1 MSCLKFAK
9 KSNWKR
15 EEVLDHK
22 WDFVDVEEYQMNDC
36 WSYMG
41 YTFLFLDVFRS
52 FIVYLADVSTA
63 MLIILFNQ
71 WSTKSPDEIVK
82 NANLAKALGVSPS
95 TYHNLADNLRWVYVG
110 SIIVSFLLLA
120 NDMRKSR
127 RIIQSHDI
135 SFAFTDVIA
144 YRYYCLRSFAHWCF
158 FQEIRMHHKTSDQIA
173 QFVFFQLKGWKRLLF
188 AEAPRHAV
196 TALLLWYQI
205 TQMGKPTDDDLKK
218 FRELNPT
225 ASVRQEVQ
233 FLAAFDIYR
242 FISYFSGVQQ
252 LTKQF
257 GVVTMAFV
265 FTMFVINALSTLAAA
280 VMYIPL
286 LYRIRGNLKEYVC
299 HMVDKRITAL
309 MATKRQMRVEEEQ
322 YALQQMYA
330 DGAAAGH
337 HGSGGRGPQGGVA
350 TTFRQGAH
358 HGHAGG
364 NTASVSPADP
374 GRPVAALPS
383 IDFSSYV
390 PPTPT
395 GRHGSGAAVAPL
407 LGAKPN
413 PAWGSG
419 TLTPQGDGKLPIPS
433 ASVASSRTSSN
444 ADTNT
449 LQRQL
454 GGHVSSSVISLAQQP
469 TAYNVSQIS
478 LHRPIGL
485 HPNASQLSLQQ
496 QLTSNLSQISLASAS
511 HAPIAPAAVPLAMGA
526 LGNLRFGVVNSSQP
540 DLVQYQPSATAH
552 LVTPVAVAANAAP
565 VYAPGPRTAVPPNLI
580 ATPAGSE
587 VAAVEVATPQV
598 GPQQA
603 TATVPV
609 LRVMQPPPHQ
619 TARAYQQPPMVHF
632 TPPHG
637 LAAAA
642 AAASMLPSPARSRS
656 PSPAHAHAPATTN
669 AAMPLLGGGGGNAR
683 TDRTP
688 AAAVPAAPH
697 VSARAPLLAGAAL
710 PPPQAT
716 ASAAAYYPLAP
727 LSTTS
732 SVATGGQRTVNRVRF
747 TDAEPARHLYST
759 GDDDEP

>member
-52 FIVYLADVSTA
+52 FIVYLADMSTA

-82 NANLAKALGVSPS
+82 DPKLAKALGVSPS

-205 TQMGKPTDDDLKK
+205 TQMGKPNDDDFKK
-218 FRELNPT
+218 FNELNPT
-225 ASVRQEVQ
+225 ASDRQKAQ
-233 FLAAFDIYR
+233 FYAAFDIYR
-242 FISYFSGVQQ
+242 FMSYFSGMKQ

-265 FTMFVINALSTLAAA
+265 FTMFVINALSTIAAA

-337 HGSGGRGPQGGVA
+337 HGSGGRGLQGGVA

-364 NTASVSPADP
+364 GNTGSIGPADP

-395 GRHGSGAAVAPL
+395 GRHGNGAAVAPL

-433 ASVASSRTSSN
+433 VSVASSRTSSN
-444 ADTNT
+444 ADPNT

-454 GGHVSSSVISLAQQP
+454 GGHASSSVISLVQQP

-485 HPNASQLSLQQ
+485 HPNTSQLSLQQ
-496 QLTSNLSQISLASAS
+496 QLTSNLSQVSIASAS
-511 HAPIAPAAVPLAMGA
+511 HAPIAPAVVPLAMGA

-565 VYAPGPRTAVPPNLI
+565 VYAPGPRTAVPPILT

-587 VAAVEVATPQV
+587 IAAAEVTTPQV
-598 GPQQA
+598 MAQQA
-603 TATVPV
+603 TATVPA
-609 LRVMQPPPHQ
+609 LRVTQPPPHQ
-619 TARAYQQPPMVHF
+619 AARAYQLPPTVHV

-642 AAASMLPSPARSRS
+642 AAASMLLSPARSRS
-656 PSPAHAHAPATTN
+656 PSPAHPRALATTN
-669 AAMPLLGGGGGNAR
+669 VPLLGGGNAR
-683 TDRTP
+683 TDRAP

-697 VSARAPLLAGAAL
+697 ASARAPLLVGAAL
-710 PPPQAT
+710 PPPQAM
-716 ASAAAYYPLAP
+716 ASAAAAYYPPAP
-727 LSTTS
+727 PSTAS